1 MIFLAPLLLL
11 GLLLVPILLGLYV
24 WAQRRRSRYAVRF
37 TNLDLLAN
45 LAPRRP
51 AWRRHLPPVIYL
63 GAIAALALRARPPD
77 DGRGRSRARTRP
89 SC

>member
-1 MIFLAPLLLL
+1 MTFLAPLLLL

-24 WAQRRRSRYAVRF
+24 WAQRRRTRYAVRF

-51 AWRRHLPPVIYL
+51 AWRRHLPPAIYL
-63 GAIAALALRARPPD
+63 GAIAALALA
-77 DGRGRSRARTRP
+77 

>member
-1 MIFLAPLLLL
+1 MTFFAPELLL
-11 GLLLVPILLGLYV
+11 GLLLIPVAIGFYL

-51 AWRRHLPPVIYL
+51 SW
-63 GAIAALALRARPPD
+63 RPP
-77 DGRGRSRARTRP
+77 SSWAV
-89 SC
+89 S

>member
-1 MIFLAPLLLL
+1 MNFLAPQMLL
-11 GLLLVPILLGLYV
+11 GLLLVPVAIGFYL

-51 AWRRHLPPVIYL
+51 SWRRHEGRRGVR
-63 GAIAALALRARPPD
+63 LAS
-77 DGRGRSRARTRP
+77 RSRFVKRTAYLLRRR
-89 SC
+89 CAHR